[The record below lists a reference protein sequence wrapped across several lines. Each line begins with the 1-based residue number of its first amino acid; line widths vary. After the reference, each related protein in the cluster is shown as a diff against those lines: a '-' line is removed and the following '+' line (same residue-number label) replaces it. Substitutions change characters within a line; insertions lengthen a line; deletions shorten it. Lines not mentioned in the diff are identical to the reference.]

1 MFNYIGRYKY
11 MRLLGKCR
19 IKTNI
24 SNVNSYL
31 YNERYNH

>member
-11 MRLLGKCR
+11 TKLLGKCR

-24 SNVNSYL
+24 RNVISYVI
-31 YNERYNH
+31 NERYNH